1 MECKSVSEAVSRR
14 ILQLCRDK
22 NITVNKLATL
32 SAVTQSTVND
42 IINMKSKNIGI
53 VTLKKLCDG
62 LQITITDFSM
72 TICSEIL
79 NRKYTDN
86 KSKPLTHITTS
97 TACFIIILFTVLTK
111 HRLNLERLAVS
122 DHLPQKLCCR
132 QTDLRRVD

>member
-1 MECKSVSEAVSRR
+1 MVCKSVSEAVSRR

-62 LQITITDFSM
+62 LQITITDFFDDDM
-72 TICSEIL
+72 FRNLEQ
-79 NRKYTDN
+79 KYTDN
-86 KSKPLTHITTS
+86 KSKPLTHITAP
-97 TACFIIILFTVLTK
+97 TACFSHF
-111 HRLNLERLAVS
+111 A
-122 DHLPQKLCCR
+122 
-132 QTDLRRVD
+132 